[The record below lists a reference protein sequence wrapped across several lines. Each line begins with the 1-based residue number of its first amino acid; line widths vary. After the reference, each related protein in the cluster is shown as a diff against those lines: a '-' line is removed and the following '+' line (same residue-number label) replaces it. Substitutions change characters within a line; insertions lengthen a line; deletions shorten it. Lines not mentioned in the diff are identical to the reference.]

1 MAKNFIGVDLGSQAV
16 KLVRC
21 QLTERGP
28 LLTDLAIKSIPLE
41 GEKDLSLGKEVLK
54 AIFREAGIKPQ
65 KVRLV
70 CSATGTYIR
79 RLSLP
84 SMPREELA
92 EAIRWELKGQI
103 PQPIEA
109 MEVRFHILGERKEEG
124 SSQLDLIA
132 VACPQITLERFLT
145 LAQGADLKAV
155 HLDVAPFALW
165 NLILTCQEK
174 AFEEDMAI
182 LDMGAEKTGIYIWQK
197 GVLQFS
203 REIIPGGAD
212 FTRAIRDGL
221 NPGEKPQLLL
231 TRAER
236 IKQIIG
242 VPVQGPFAQIPGE
255 NISIAKITF
264 LMRPVLEKLVGEI
277 SRSLEYFRLQ
287 IGGRNVNRLL
297 LCGGGANMK
306 NMAYYLSQELH
317 LAVERFNPWQFL
329 PFDQQKIDP
338 QTLAELGPQLA
349 LAAGVALPLIKGV
362 NFLPERES
370 WAARLRRGRNPY
382 LLGSSLTAAIMA
394 FFIWE
399 GRADL
404 ARVQKEYEQKSVQLQ
419 DLERLPLT
427 LSSLKEKEKQ
437 MKQNLSFLSSA
448 QVGPLTQREVL
459 AEMRRLIPA
468 NVTLIQLSIG
478 PKGLTG
484 GKGGRASSHETEMQI
499 LGLAFGQN
507 AECLKAIAQLMECL
521 EKSSLCRNVKLITA
535 GENKQYSVQAM
546 QFEIVSDLKM
556 ERLSKQ

>member
-16 KLVRC
+16 KMVRC

-70 CSATGTYIR
+70 CSAAGTYIR

-84 SMPREELA
+84 AMPREELA

-124 SSQLDLIA
+124 TSQLDLIA
-132 VACPQITLERFLT
+132 VACPQITLERLLT
-145 LAQGADLKAV
+145 LVQGADLKVV

-165 NLILTCQEK
+165 NLILTCQAK
-174 AFEEDMAI
+174 ALEEDIAI

-203 REIIPGGAD
+203 REITPGGAE
-212 FTRAIRDGL
+212 FTRAIREGL
-221 NPGEKPQLLL
+221 DPGDKPQLLL
-231 TRAER
+231 ARAER

-264 LMRPVLEKLVGEI
+264 LMRPVLERLVGEI

-287 IGGRNVNRLL
+287 IGGKNADRLL

-306 NMAYYLSQELH
+306 NMAHYLSQELR
-317 LAVERFNPWQFL
+317 LPVERFNPGQFL

-370 WAARLRRGRNPY
+370 WAARLGWGRNPY
-382 LLGSSLTAAIMA
+382 FLGSSLAAAIMA
-394 FFIWE
+394 FLIWE
-399 GRADL
+399 GQRDL
-404 ARVQKEYEQKSVQLQ
+404 ARVQKEYERKSVHLQ

-437 MKQNLSFLSSA
+437 IKQKLSFLSSA

-459 AEMRRLIPA
+459 AEIRRLIPA
-468 NVTLIQLSIG
+468 NMSLIQLSVG
-478 PKGLTG
+478 PKGLAG
-484 GKGGRASSHETEMQI
+484 GKGGRTSSGETEMQI
-499 LGLAFGQN
+499 LGLAFGHN
-507 AECLKAIAQLMECL
+507 AECLKAIAQLMERL
-521 EKSSLCRNVKLITA
+521 DKSSLCRNVKLMA
-535 GENKQYSVQAM
+535 VRENKQYSVPAL
-546 QFEIVSDLKM
+546 QFEIVSDLEM
-556 ERLSKQ
+556 ERLSK